1 LIKDPLDLFRKINYN
16 RYIKKIKSEESKIMK
31 ISINPNILSM
41 NYLSKNNLELESL
54 EDKYM
59 HISGSSMDIHNL
71 IEDHI
76 LDDYLISDDIYDQ
89 NFNELLGL

>member
-1 LIKDPLDLFRKINYN
+1 
-16 RYIKKIKSEESKIMK
+16 MK

-76 LDDYLISDDIYDQ
+76 LDDYLISDDIYDK